1 MTRRIKLLKKKI
13 YFATSSMKV
22 IRIIRET
29 QTFITIIFPYLHIII
44 ITKYPYIGQS
54 KYKIKKK
61 NYISRIIFVIIS
73 LITKM

>member
-44 ITKYPYIGQS
+44 VTKYPYIG
-54 KYKIKKK
+54 
-61 NYISRIIFVIIS
+61 
-73 LITKM
+73 